1 MISNL
6 IKKNQANVMMM
17 ASEGQ
22 DLKREGFSSFT
33 IKISHHMCHSTK
45 FTLYVQL
52 HKVYEKWMIP
62 FTLTIETI
70 SCLCWKGISNE
81 NLNNKTKDWALVLNA
96 VLVIDIK
103 VLN

>member
-1 MISNL
+1 
-6 IKKNQANVMMM
+6 MMM

-81 NLNNKTKDWALVLNA
+81 NLHKNSHQIEKTDNNFCWVL
-96 VLVIDIK
+96 I
-103 VLN
+103 